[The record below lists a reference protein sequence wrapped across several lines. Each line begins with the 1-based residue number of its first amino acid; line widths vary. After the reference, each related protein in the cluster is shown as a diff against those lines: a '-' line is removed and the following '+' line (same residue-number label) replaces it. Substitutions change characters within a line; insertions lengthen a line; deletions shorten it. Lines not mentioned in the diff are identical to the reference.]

1 MITASLNSMEDT
13 EECIKLIDC
22 WFCPEQVS
30 NTLSVFPLKL
40 YQQKKTCRGRY
51 DYCMPG
57 GKTLLNLFFKGQYSF
72 DVMKV
77 TYSPDCSLLLK
88 EKGKCPYRS
97 FLNSHY
103 PDKKVYSFHIQSD
116 CGFDKEKNFHEN
128 LEGYEYKSVF
138 WNQLEFLETKMVL
151 DPYFSPFS
159 FEEEYKK
166 HRGKYQW
173 GIRKNSEENLIYR
186 QYEFGDLILL
196 NKKQKMVIAIYEDD
210 INDCIGMYLYTLS
223 ETKEI
228 KELEAMDYDECVS
241 HW

>member
-40 YQQKKTCRGRY
+40 YQQKETCRGRY
-51 DYCMPG
+51 HYYMPG
-57 GKTLLNLFFKGQYSF
+57 GKMALDLFFKGQYAF
-72 DVMKV
+72 EVMKV
-77 TYSPDCSLLLK
+77 TYSPDCSLLPK
-88 EKGKCPYRS
+88 VEGKWPHRS

-128 LEGYEYKSVF
+128 LKGNKYNSAFYH
-138 WNQLEFLETKMVL
+138 QLEFLETKMVL
-151 DPYFSPFS
+151 DPCFSPFS

-166 HRGKYQW
+166 YPGTYQH
-173 GIRKNSEENLIYR
+173 KTKASDEKQIYCL
-186 QYEFGDLILL
+186 YEFGDLILL
-196 NKKQKMVIAIYEDD
+196 NKKQKMAIAMHDHDLDYWLV
-210 INDCIGMYLYTLS
+210 MRFYTFS

-228 KELEAMDYDECVS
+228 KELEALDYDECIS
-241 HW
+241 RW